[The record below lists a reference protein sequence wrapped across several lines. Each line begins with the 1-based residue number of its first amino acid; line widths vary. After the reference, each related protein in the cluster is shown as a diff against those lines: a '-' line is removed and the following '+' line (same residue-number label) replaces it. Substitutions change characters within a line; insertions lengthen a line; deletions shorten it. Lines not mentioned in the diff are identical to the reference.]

1 MHNPIKRMIRLMRN
15 CIEIF
20 QSIKTYSVDKFCNV
34 RRISVVVFAPIQEF
48 VMTRFQLLVPVPNH
62 DVRKI

>member
-1 MHNPIKRMIRLMRN
+1 MKN

-34 RRISVVVFAPIQEF
+34 WRISVVVFAPFQEF
-48 VMTRFQLLVPVPNH
+48 VMTMFQLIVPVPNH
-62 DVRKI
+62 DVTKNLTGHKMHVES